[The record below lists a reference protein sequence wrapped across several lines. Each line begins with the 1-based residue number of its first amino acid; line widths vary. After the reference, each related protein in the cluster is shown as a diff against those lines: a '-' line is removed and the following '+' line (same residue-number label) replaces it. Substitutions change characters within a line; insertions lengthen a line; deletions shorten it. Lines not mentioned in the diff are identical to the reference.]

1 MIKKTFVLLII
12 SAMIVSYF
20 LLSGQD
26 KQSNFQIFIVEKKDI
41 AQLKNFNGN
50 IQSDFNIQISSSVNG
65 RLKAAFYR
73 KSDQV
78 MQGDILFDID
88 SSEQTNLLSELFLN
102 EEKAKRL
109 ISRLQTEYIDA
120 REMLAVGGIAEAS
133 IEEVSFKLK
142 QARSDLGII
151 HKQIERA
158 EVTIENYSIVAPFSG
173 VIASID
179 VNESEFV
186 RSGQV
191 LGSITD
197 ISKKKIKTYIDE
209 FDGDFIKQGQRV
221 RILSMEKNER
231 TYLGRVSSVSSIF
244 ESAEGLKKLEVIIMP
259 EDGLDDLK
267 IGQNVRLEVLVAE
280 ATDVP
285 VIERTLLFSQS
296 GEFYVKKLV
305 DSQIVE
311 VPVKLGVQNA
321 YEVEITQGLKV
332 GDRVILN

>member
-1 MIKKTFVLLII
+1 MMKKTLVLLII

-20 LLSGQD
+20 SLSRSD
-26 KQSNFQIFIVEKKDI
+26 KKSNFQIFIVERKNI

-50 IQSDFNIQISSSVNG
+50 IQSDFNVQISSSVNG
-65 RLKAAFYR
+65 RLKTAFYR

-78 MQGDILFDID
+78 VQGDILFDID
-88 SSEQTNLLSELFLN
+88 SSEQTNLLSELLLN
-102 EEKAKRL
+102 EEKAERL
-109 ISRLQTEYIDA
+109 INRLHTEYLNA
-120 REMLAVGGIAEAS
+120 REMLAVGGIS
-133 IEEVSFKLK
+133 EVSMEDISFELK
-142 QARSDLGII
+142 QAKSDLGII

-158 EVTIENYSIVAPFSG
+158 EVTIEKYSIVAPFSG

-197 ISKKKIKTYIDE
+197 TSRKKVRTYIDE
-209 FDGDFIKQGQRV
+209 FDGDFIKEGQKV

-231 TYLGRVSSVSSIF
+231 IYIGQVSSVASIF
-244 ESAEGLKKLEVIIMP
+244 ESAQGLKKLEVTIMP
-259 EDGLDDLK
+259 EDDLKDLK

-280 ATDVP
+280 AADVP
-285 VIERTLLFSQS
+285 VIDRTLLFSEL

-305 DSQIVE
+305 DSQIVK